1 MRKASTPPSFPLP
14 ASPPFLHLK
23 TNKPFIKEN
32 HQMPSL
38 STIICQMLGTTGG
51 HGTMLMYALPWIPFL
66 CCCPLPSR
74 SGTPRPL
81 QEPPP
86 SPGKPWIDTCLA
98 QSAQIYESVM
108 TSPRDI
114 VFKYDLCF
122 YILIC
127 TVYYKCMY
135 TKITTQFF
143 PNGHYTLN
151 FFILSV
157 SRTLIVFTSPIQFH
171 YIIPL

>member
-1 MRKASTPPSFPLP
+1 MRKASTSPSFPLP

-98 QSAQIYESVM
+98 QSGLSPTAGIWYNVKAFDCKLRQLPSFSAPSLRTPVRRGVRCPSAQTKKTCAQGCAPSV
-108 TSPRDI
+108 PWGFHVNFGD
-114 VFKYDLCF
+114 
-122 YILIC
+122 
-127 TVYYKCMY
+127 
-135 TKITTQFF
+135 F
-143 PNGHYTLN
+143 P
-151 FFILSV
+151 V
-157 SRTLIVFTSPIQFH
+157 
-171 YIIPL
+171 